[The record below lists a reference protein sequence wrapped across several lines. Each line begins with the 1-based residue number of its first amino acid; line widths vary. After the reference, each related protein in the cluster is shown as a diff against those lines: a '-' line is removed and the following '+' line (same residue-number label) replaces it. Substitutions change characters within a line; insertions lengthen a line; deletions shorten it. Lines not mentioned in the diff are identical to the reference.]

1 MELTLTTFFSLSEE
15 HAAKIMALDE
25 PSRNKKIEE
34 YRQLRLRRGRI
45 GFGK

>member
-1 MELTLTTFFSLSEE
+1 MELTLTTFFGLSEE

-34 YRQLRLRRGRI
+34 YRQLRLHRGRI
-45 GFGK
+45 DFGK